1 MASTSGQVL
10 DGIVGENE
18 EVEDELVDVEAL
30 MIEGHDGILARDN
43 RGTEGMGSGSGNGS
57 GRGSE
62 ESQSRSETGE
72 SRETPANRDLTPE
85 SSAAQRLAGQPRG
98 ALPSGARLRAPS
110 VAPACW
116 AVDSRSAHGRSRP
129 RPRPRPRPEI
139 DSRSGTGCNVCLA
152 RVDGW

>member
-85 SSAAQRLAGQPRG
+85 SSAAQRLDAHPRG

-110 VAPACW
+110 VAPACS
-116 AVDSRSAHGRSRP
+116 AAGVSSDSHDLAQFVTEFRIKQSLMSLVKQ
-129 RPRPRPRPEI
+129 
-139 DSRSGTGCNVCLA
+139 SG
-152 RVDGW
+152 D

>member
-18 EVEDELVDVEAL
+18 EVEGELVDVEAL

-43 RGTEGMGSGSGNGS
+43 RGTDGMGSGSGNGS

-85 SSAAQRLAGQPRG
+85 SSAAQRLAAVPRG
-98 ALPSGARLRAPS
+98 AVPSEARHQRTVGTSGLFGGALSVQSSKCRPS
-110 VAPACW
+110 
-116 AVDSRSAHGRSRP
+116 RRR
-129 RPRPRPRPEI
+129 
-139 DSRSGTGCNVCLA
+139 
-152 RVDGW
+152 

>member
-18 EVEDELVDVEAL
+18 EVEGELVDVEAL

-85 SSAAQRLAGQPRG
+85 SSAAQRSAGLPRG
-98 ALPSGARLRAPS
+98 ALPSGARLRGPS
-110 VAPACW
+110 AAAACW
-116 AVDSRSAHGRSRP
+116 ADAGAVAVSFRPSPAPVPAPAARFWVWLMRS
-129 RPRPRPRPEI
+129 PEG
-139 DSRSGTGCNVCLA
+139 SWPS
-152 RVDGW
+152 

>member
-18 EVEDELVDVEAL
+18 EVEGELVDVEAL

-43 RGTEGMGSGSGNGS
+43 RRTEGMGSGSWNGS

-62 ESQSRSETGE
+62 EIQSRSETGE

-85 SSAAQRLAGQPRG
+85 SSAAQQKPSIPPGGDHPHTGTTATTRLPTAWRPGGIGGRWTNRG
-98 ALPSGARLRAPS
+98 GRGRA
-110 VAPACW
+110 
-116 AVDSRSAHGRSRP
+116 
-129 RPRPRPRPEI
+129 
-139 DSRSGTGCNVCLA
+139 
-152 RVDGW
+152 DG

>member
-18 EVEDELVDVEAL
+18 EVEGELVDVEAL

-85 SSAAQRLAGQPRG
+85 SSAAQHRVHDRLGTLSPY
-98 ALPSGARLRAPS
+98 
-110 VAPACW
+110 
-116 AVDSRSAHGRSRP
+116 SRDNTAA
-129 RPRPRPRPEI
+129 
-139 DSRSGTGCNVCLA
+139 TLL
-152 RVDGW
+152 